1 MKLSANSLRSLP
13 AARRKA
19 FLESLTD
26 IEAAH
31 LRYDWRFW
39 ARPSQLPPKG
49 RWTYWLVLAG
59 RGFGKTRAGA
69 EWVRGL
75 CEGEHPKR
83 IALIAPTLHDA
94 RAVMVEGD
102 SGLLAVCPPW
112 AMPKWEPSKR
122 LLTWPNGSTATIF
135 GAEEPE
141 RLRGPQ
147 HHAVWCD
154 ELCAWKQ
161 ADATFD
167 MMQFGL
173 RLGQKP
179 QAMITTTPRPMP
191 LLKRLIENRR
201 TRITRGTTFDNMKN
215 LAPGFAR
222 DVIARYKG
230 TRLGRQELN
239 AELLEDTPGALW
251 SRGMLEASRI
261 DHMPDLA
268 RIVVAIDPPAS
279 AGETADEC
287 GLVAAGISHTGQAV
301 VLADESIQ
309 GLSPKGWADR
319 AIGLYHRLKADRIVA
334 EVNMGGAMV
343 ETILREIDS
352 TVAYRPVHA
361 TRGKMARAEPVAAL
375 YEQGRVAH
383 LGSFPHLEDQMCNFT
398 GAVTRPGGG
407 LRQSPNQSPD
417 RLDALVWALTDLM
430 LGIKPKPNIR
440 TL

>member
-13 AARRKA
+13 AAKRKE

-69 EWVRGL
+69 EWVRAL
-75 CEGEHPKR
+75 CEGSTPKR

-102 SGLLAVCPPW
+102 SGILAVCPPW

-147 HHAVWCD
+147 HHAAWCD

-161 ADATFD
+161 AETTFD

-173 RLGQKP
+173 RLGRRP

-191 LLKRLIENRR
+191 LLKRLIESKR
-201 TRITRGTTFDNMKN
+201 TRITHGTTFDNMKN

-251 SRGMLEASRI
+251 SRSLIEAGRI
-261 DHMPDLA
+261 EHMPTLA

-279 AGETADEC
+279 AGENADEC
-287 GLVAAGISHTGQAV
+287 GLIAAGLTLTGQAV

-319 AIGLYHRLKADRIVA
+319 AIGLYERLRADRIVA

-352 TVAYRPVHA
+352 TVAYRAVHA
-361 TRGKMARAEPVAAL
+361 TRGKIARAEPVAAL

-383 LGSFPHLEDQMCNFT
+383 LGSFPHLEDQMCNYT
-398 GAVTRPGGG
+398 GAASGGKG
-407 LRQSPNQSPD
+407 QLGHSLHRSPD

-430 LGIKPKPNIR
+430 LGSKPTPNIR